1 MATLGGV
8 PLMSFETIGN
18 LPKTMRD
25 SRKAQR
31 EEERDTTLAD
41 IGKRVASGELDFD
54 TAAKH
59 MAAVRP
65 DLVIPLAQMQDAR
78 AMREYTMKKDQQ
90 DFDLRKRTL
99 DATLEGGKIEPGF
112 ERNPEGGIRPVK
124 GGSKDPEYIRATTEV
139 KAKPREFNVSDV
151 TKLSEEG
158 GKFADVSRFN
168 EKFED
173 RFGGYKG
180 TGGAWLMA
188 GRHLPAE
195 VVGKDVAD
203 AATFWQGY
211 DRYKNVVRN
220 DLFGSALTRPETEAF
235 ERADINANMDPAQI
249 RKNLAVQQEIVKN
262 GLKRKANALI
272 QSGYDPKAI
281 GAAYGLEL
289 KDIGID
295 AQPKRGGAAPAGS
308 PAPAAAPTIAKGR
321 TATNPQTGQKIVF
334 DGTQWVPVQ

>member
-1 MATLGGV
+1 MATVSGGV
-8 PLMSFETIGN
+8 PLIDFSAIGN
-18 LPKTMRD
+18 LPKTIREA
-25 SRKAQR
+25 RKGQR
-31 EEERDTTLAD
+31 EEEREITLAD

-65 DLVIPLAQMQDAR
+65 DLVIPLAQMADAR
-78 AMREYTMKKDQQ
+78 ALREYNMKKDERE
-90 DFDLRKRTL
+90 FGLRERQVN
-99 DATLEGGKIEPGF
+99 ATLEGGKVTPGF
-112 ERNPEGGIRPVK
+112 ERDPAGGLRPIK
-124 GGSKDPEYIRATTEV
+124 GGPQDPEYIRQTAEV
-139 KAKPREFNVSDV
+139 KAKPREFSVGDV

-158 GKFADVSRFN
+158 GKFADVARFN

-180 TGGAWLMA
+180 MGGAALMA
-188 GRHLPAE
+188 GRHLPE
-195 VVGKDVAD
+195 SVVGKDVAE

-235 ERADINANMDPAQI
+235 ERADINANMDSAQI
-249 RKNLAVQQEIVKN
+249 RKNLKVQQEIVKN

-281 GAAYGLEL
+281 GAAYGLDL
-289 KDIGID
+289 KDIGVE
-295 AQPKRGGAAPAGS
+295 AAPKRGGAPAGR
-308 PAPAAAPTIAKGR
+308 PAAAPSIAKGR
-321 TATNPQTGQKIVF
+321 TATNPQTGEKVVF
-334 DGTQWVPVQ
+334 DGAQWVPAR